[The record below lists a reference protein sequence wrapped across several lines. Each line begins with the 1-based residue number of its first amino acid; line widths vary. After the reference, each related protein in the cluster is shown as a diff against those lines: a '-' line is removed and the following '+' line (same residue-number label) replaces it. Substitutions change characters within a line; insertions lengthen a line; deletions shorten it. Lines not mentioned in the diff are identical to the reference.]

1 MSIEQEKEKCGYLY
15 NYNWRNEYLTN
26 DAYRNLVAMIS
37 INSIAALLSISLN
50 TVIIFAV
57 ATRHHLRS
65 NSNILLACLAGTD
78 LLTGLIAQPVSIAI
92 DIERVLGVG
101 TFCSSKSKLADITFG
116 GVCLASLFHLVLV
129 CVDRYVATRHPL
141 RYQEHVT
148 PQRIAFGVLLA
159 WAVTV
164 FRMTVELVFAVIDS
178 ESELYSSFLKGKDIV
193 ITIIVWVCLAFI
205 VYTYG
210 YIYSETRRQKKRLE
224 TEQLS
229 HEEAK
234 RMKKNKKAA
243 FTLAIILGALILAYL
258 PTMIIAVLFA
268 SSDITP
274 PVMTILWSWCKTF
287 VLSGSVLNPLIYCW
301 RIKKLRRSFLEILH
315 LRQPQQGLQ
324 SDIEMQTLAQPPP
337 QDHSNQPT
345 SSKMDAPRQGPVLP
359 RAGKTVHLE
368 EISEETSD

>member
-1 MSIEQEKEKCGYLY
+1 M
-15 NYNWRNEYLTN
+15 
-26 DAYRNLVAMIS
+26 
-37 INSIAALLSISLN
+37 
-50 TVIIFAV
+50 

-65 NSNILLACLAGTD
+65 NSNILLTCLAGTD
-78 LLTGLIAQPVSIAI
+78 LQTGLIAQPVTIAI

-101 TFCSSKSKLADITFG
+101 TFCSSERKLANITFG
-116 GVCLASLFHLVLV
+116 GVCLASFFHLALV

-141 RYQEHVT
+141 RYQELVT
-148 PQRIAFGVLLA
+148 PQRIVFSVLLA
-159 WAVTV
+159 WTVTV

-178 ESELYSSFLKGKDIV
+178 ESELYSSFSKGKDIV
-193 ITIIVWVCLAFI
+193 MTIIFWVCLAFI

-229 HEEAK
+229 HEEAQ
-234 RMKKNKKAA
+234 RRKKNKKAA
-243 FTLAIILGALILAYL
+243 FTLVIILSALILTYL
-258 PTMIIAVLFA
+258 PTMIIAVVFA

-274 PVMTILWSWCKTF
+274 PVMAILWSWSKTF

-301 RIKKLRRSFLEILH
+301 RMKKLRHSFLEILH

-324 SDIEMQTLAQPPP
+324 SEIEMQTLARASHTP
-337 QDHSNQPT
+337 QGHSNQPT
-345 SSKMDAPRQGPVLP
+345 SSKMDAARHGPVLP
-359 RAGKTVHLE
+359 RAERTLHLE